1 MEGRKQEVKSE
12 RLSTLAGVKYR
23 DMMGYNTGER
33 TSELVIGAFE
43 IQDEVEL
50 IRIIHKVNI

>member
-1 MEGRKQEVKSE
+1 
-12 RLSTLAGVKYR
+12 
-23 DMMGYNTGER
+23 MGYNTGER

-50 IRIIHKVNI
+50 IRIIQSDYLKVCLLSKI